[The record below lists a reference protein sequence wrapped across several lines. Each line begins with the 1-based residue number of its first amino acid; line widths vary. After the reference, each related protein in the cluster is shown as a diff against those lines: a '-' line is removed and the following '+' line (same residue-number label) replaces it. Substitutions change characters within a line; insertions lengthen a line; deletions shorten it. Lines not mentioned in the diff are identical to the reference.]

1 MPGSEKDDFA
11 LAADMARA
19 NAAIAS
25 TVLPVAYI
33 PVHPSDPLLA
43 VFGYLGIDAIA
54 IALGASYF
62 QRLLE
67 KKPSM
72 MEGAVG
78 SGWFVQAVDNDGRV
92 QTFMRSVYSE
102 QHTGLMV
109 IYAVCCYIAAK
120 LADRI
125 SYKRQLSA
133 LLYALLDSPVSE
145 ATAIDLEARV
155 LAKLDWRLG
164 PVCV

>member
-1 MPGSEKDDFA
+1 M
-11 LAADMARA
+11 
-19 NAAIAS
+19 
-25 TVLPVAYI
+25 
-33 PVHPSDPLLA
+33 
-43 VFGYLGIDAIA
+43 
-54 IALGASYF
+54 
-62 QRLLE
+62 
-67 KKPSM
+67 
-72 MEGAVG
+72 
-78 SGWFVQAVDNDGRV
+78 DNDGRV

>member
-1 MPGSEKDDFA
+1 MRPSQA
-11 LAADMARA
+11 PCSPLRT
-19 NAAIAS
+19 S
-25 TVLPVAYI
+25 

-72 MEGAVG
+72 MVGAVG
-78 SGWFVQAVDNDGRV
+78 CGWFVQAVDNDGRV

-145 ATAIDLEARV
+145 AIAIDLEARV